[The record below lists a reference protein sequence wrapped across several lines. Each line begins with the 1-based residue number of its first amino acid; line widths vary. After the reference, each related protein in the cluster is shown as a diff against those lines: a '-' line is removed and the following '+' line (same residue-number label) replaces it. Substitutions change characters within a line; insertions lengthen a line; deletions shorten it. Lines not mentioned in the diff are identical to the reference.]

1 MNRPII
7 VLPLLLTIAAC
18 GQQATPGDTT
28 ALEASSDAW
37 ELAMNAKDIDAL
49 ADLYTEDA
57 RILPPDAPMGS
68 GRDAVRE
75 VFGGMIE
82 AGIGGETTILE
93 ASVNGDTGHI
103 VGTYTL
109 IVDGEAAGT
118 GKYIETWERGAD
130 GQWRI
135 SNDIFNADVPPMRKK
150 MHRQGMHG
158 KDMTHVMITHEVED
172 GDRWIAAWTGPDNRR
187 DLFRANGARGVHAF
201 QSMDDP
207 NLTGLVIGV
216 EDMEALGAMLESEEG
231 QAAAA
236 EDGVLMDTMIMYTEV
251 R

>member
-1 MNRPII
+1 MNRLTV
-7 VLPLLLTIAAC
+7 VLPLLLTISAC
-18 GQQATPGDTT
+18 GPQATPGDTT

-37 ELAMNAKDIDAL
+37 ELALNAKDVDAL
-49 ADLYTEDA
+49 ANLYTEDA

-75 VFGGMIE
+75 VFGGMID
-82 AGIGGETTILE
+82 AGVGGETTILE
-93 ASVNGDTGHI
+93 ASVNGDAGHI

-135 SNDIFNADVPPMRKK
+135 SNDIFNADARPKPMKQHRK
-150 MHRQGMHG
+150 GMHG
-158 KDMTHVMITHEVED
+158 KGMSHVMITHEVED

-187 DLFRANGARGVHAF
+187 DLFRANGAKGVHAF
-201 QSMDDP
+201 QSADDP

-216 EDMEALGAMLESEEG
+216 TDMAALEAMLESEEG

-236 EDGVLMDTMIMYTEV
+236 EDGVDMGTMIMYIEV
-251 R
+251 K